1 MSDEKK
7 VDEKKVGAVLEAF
20 KLIREDNARI
30 EEKLDRLLAHL
41 GADRKGNGAGNGN
54 GGASSGG
61 SDAGAVATLADI
73 QGQHGDFEVKA
84 SKNPRGWDGEICDGR
99 MASECPPGFLEAY
112 ANFLDWKASNP
123 PPGKEKSVKFQRLDA
138 ARCRRWAIEI
148 REGRVKP
155 KVQREMSP
163 PPDDNGTSWN
173 SGGGDPPPSDY
184 DDGRG
189 PPPGDDSIPF

>member
-1 MSDEKK
+1 VSDEKK

-30 EEKLDRLLAHL
+30 EEKLDRLLSHL
-41 GADRKGNGAGNGN
+41 GADRSERND
-54 GGASSGG
+54 SGSG
-61 SDAGAVATLADI
+61 DAGGGNVATVDQI
-73 QGQHGDFEVKA
+73 QGDRGDFEVKA
-84 SKNPRGWDGEICDGR
+84 KKNPRGWDGPSCDGL
-99 MASECPPGFLEAY
+99 MVSQCPPKFLEAY
-112 ANFLDWKASNP
+112 ANFLDWKADKP
-123 PPGKEKSVKFQRLDA
+123 QAGKEQYAKYDRLNA

-148 REGRVKP
+148 REGRVKQAP
-155 KVQREMSP
+155 ARHEAPRDMAPP

-184 DDGRG
+184 DDGLG

>member
-54 GGASSGG
+54 AGAG
-61 SDAGAVATLADI
+61 DAPTGGAVATLADI

-123 PPGKEKSVKFQRLDA
+123 LPGKEKSVKFQRLDA
-138 ARCRRWAIEI
+138 ARARRWAIEI

-155 KVQREMSP
+155 KVQREMAP
-163 PPDDNGTSWN
+163 PPGDNGASWS
-173 SGGGDPPPSDY
+173 SGGDN
-184 DDGRG
+184 
-189 PPPGDDSIPF
+189 PPPGDDDGLGPPPGSDDDIPF